1 MATTDKY
8 DRQLR
13 LWGARGQEQLMSA
26 KLLLLNAG
34 PTGSE
39 ILKNVVLP
47 GVGSFEIVDDH
58 VVSESDLG
66 NNFFV
71 KTEDVNRPRA
81 QVVTEW
87 MLEMNPDVRGA
98 YNITSPAEL
107 IDHDVAYVDKF
118 SLIIATQVVEPTLG
132 KLAKHCQSKAIP
144 LLVLHSYGL
153 LGYLRLQI
161 PEHTIVDSK
170 PDSPWHDLRLSAPFP
185 ELQAYADSFDLDNLD
200 SYERG
205 HVPYVVILIQAMQEW
220 KAKHHGALPKT
231 FAEKH
236 DFKQLIRSQC
246 HGSFGQEVNFVE
258 AYDNAFKAY
267 SLPKDGIP
275 DEVLDVLH
283 HAKSVNVTSTT
294 SSFWF
299 IARALAEF
307 VDKHGALPLSGHV
320 PDMTAFS
327 HTYIALQKIYVNK
340 AALDCDEIFATSA
353 ALLKVAGAD
362 SARITRDDV
371 AEYCKHAS
379 SIRLVQTRSLAD
391 EAQQANLSEVDFDD
405 ENSTQSPLLWY
416 FLIRAVQAFIE
427 EFGKYPGADNNCPK
441 EAQWLVDKA
450 RSMATH
456 SLESF
461 PAEWI
466 TLDHGIETCRN
477 SEVEIH
483 NIAAILGGVGA
494 QEAVKVIT
502 HQFMPLNNTYIFN
515 GITGCAATYAL

>member
-1 MATTDKY
+1 
-8 DRQLR
+8 
-13 LWGARGQEQLMSA
+13 MSA

-107 IDHDVAYVDKF
+107 IDHGNLSF
-118 SLIIATQVVEPTLG
+118 RQV
-132 KLAKHCQSKAIP
+132 
-144 LLVLHSYGL
+144 
-153 LGYLRLQI
+153 
-161 PEHTIVDSK
+161 
-170 PDSPWHDLRLSAPFP
+170 
-185 ELQAYADSFDLDNLD
+185 
-200 SYERG
+200 
-205 HVPYVVILIQAMQEW
+205 
-220 KAKHHGALPKT
+220 T

-267 SLPKDGIP
+267 SLPKVIARSHGTHALLLAQDGIP

-362 SARITRDDV
+362 SARWADNVVGAPPHTPPYRITRDDV

-379 SIRLVQTRSLAD
+379 SIRVSSSVLPLGPSNDHVSLAG
-391 EAQQANLSEVDFDD
+391 ANEVVGGRSAASKFK
-405 ENSTQSPLLWY
+405 
-416 FLIRAVQAFIE
+416 R
-427 EFGKYPGADNNCPK
+427 
-441 EAQWLVDKA
+441 AQWLVDKA

-494 QEAVKVIT
+494 QEAVKV
-502 HQFMPLNNTYIFN
+502 
-515 GITGCAATYAL
+515 